1 MIRNNVC
8 LKVSTLLPYF
18 TFFVCFLVVVVVV
31 EDGVVDGGEIFAQR
45 KLAYVLLSPQLT

>member
-8 LKVSTLLPYF
+8 LKVSALLPYF
-18 TFFVCFLVVVVVV
+18 TFFVRFLLLVVV

-45 KLAYVLLSPQLT
+45 KLSYALLSPQLT